1 MVDVE
6 ARCRH
11 SAQRR
16 GDGEERHSQGVVTAC
31 ITCCHEKHSWP
42 DHAYGNK
49 SLMVNTSSEVQD
61 RLYCRGSQPFVN
73 EGPILSEDHLP
84 K

>member
-6 ARCRH
+6 ARRRH

-31 ITCCHEKHSWP
+31 ITYCHQEHRRP
-42 DHAYGNK
+42 DHTYRNNTVRLK
-49 SLMVNTSSEVQD
+49 TSSEV
-61 RLYCRGSQPFVN
+61 VN
-73 EGPILSEDHLP
+73 ITR
-84 K
+84 

>member
-16 GDGEERHSQGVVTAC
+16 GDGEKRHSQGVVTAC
-31 ITCCHEKHSWP
+31 IAHCHQEHRRP
-42 DHAYGNK
+42 DHTYRN
-49 SLMVNTSSEVQD
+49 NTVRFKPSSE
-61 RLYCRGSQPFVN
+61 GVN
-73 EGPILSEDHLP
+73 ITR
-84 K
+84 